1 MLALNLPANKAGFAS
16 TTHNMLVLNLPLT
29 SCCQWMYP
37 HIMLALHRS
46 TSHTDSPHV
55 ISECTTILCWHCTDL
70 RVTLSCWHCTDLPVT
85 LQCWIAQTSLSHYN
99 AGLHRPTCHIT
110 MLDCTDLPVTL
121 LCWIAQTYLSHYNA
135 GLHRP
140 TCHIIMLTLYRPTS
154 HVACNFSNLC
164 FAFKWPSWVTGRQTP
179 TISKLVKVGP
189 LNTNNH
195 KKSVTN

>member
-16 TTHNMLVLNLPLT
+16 TTHNMLVLNLSLT

-121 LCWIAQTYLSHYNA
+121 QCWIAQTYLSHYHV

-140 TCHIIMLTLYRPTS
+140 TCHITMLDCTDLPVTLSCWHCTDLPVTWPVISLTYVSP
-154 HVACNFSNLC
+154 SNDLHGWLG
-164 FAFKWPSWVTGRQTP
+164 AKHQQ
-179 TISKLVKVGP
+179 
-189 LNTNNH
+189 
-195 KKSVTN
+195 SVN